1 MSTPAPEEPAA
12 QDAGAVAAEM
22 RLATERLREQA
33 WMVAGMTRPALDDAE
48 ADQLAP

>member
-1 MSTPAPEEPAA
+1 MSSPEDAA

-33 WMVAGMTRPALDDAE
+33 WMVAGTTRPG
-48 ADQLAP
+48 ADVSDGEQQLAP